1 MITEKRHYFK
11 VNDRKSIKVT
21 LRFTP
26 DEMKAID
33 GVMSAMN
40 RDDITR
46 FLHNSL
52 MTNVCRIR
60 EMLIKEGAME
70 EAELKTGRSEQALS

>member
-11 VNDRKSIKVT
+11 INDRKSIKVT

-26 DEMKAID
+26 DEMKVID

-40 RDDITR
+40 RDDKTR

-60 EMLIKEGAME
+60 DELIRLEAME
-70 EAELKTGRSEQALS
+70 EAEHKTG